1 MTNGLGQWQR
11 TKTIRNAYIDRGDL
25 IEANKVWLYFVNYVL
40 TPSKHVS
47 IVRQDHAIL
56 LYALVK
62 GCCLNVGKIVE
73 QSILD
78 YAENNFSG
86 NIPNPTLITLL
97 CIKGGV
103 TFNKTEEKCPRASHL
118 TLTRVL
124 KTLAHGEEVK
134 RARKRKRAATEL
146 LRKEIPIV
154 EEEPE
159 TREMGGFKDYPE

>member
-1 MTNGLGQWQR
+1 M
-11 TKTIRNAYIDRGDL
+11 
-25 IEANKVWLYFVNYVL
+25 
-40 TPSKHVS
+40 
-47 IVRQDHAIL
+47 
-56 LYALVK
+56 
-62 GCCLNVGKIVE
+62 E

-78 YAENNFSG
+78 YAENSFSG

-134 RARKRKRAATEL
+134 RARKRNRAATKL
-146 LRKEIPIV
+146 LRKEITIV